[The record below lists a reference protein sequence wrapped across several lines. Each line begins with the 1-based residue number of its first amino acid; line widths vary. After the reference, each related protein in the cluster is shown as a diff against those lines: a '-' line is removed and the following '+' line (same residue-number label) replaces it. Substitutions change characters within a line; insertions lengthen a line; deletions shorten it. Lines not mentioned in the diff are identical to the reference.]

1 MKIVIPENIKRYIE
15 DEKTVPLV
23 RIKGTLWYSIT
34 EAEKASLKKLI
45 CDLDAIPNKEFVKLL
60 NSEKWELSCML
71 NDAERILKNSVTREI

>member
-34 EAEKASLKKLI
+34 EEEKASLRVLI
-45 CDLDAIPNKEFVKLL
+45 SELESISSIDWISLPE
-60 NSEKWELSCML
+60 SEKWHISCML
-71 NDAERILKNSVTREI
+71 NDAERIYKNCVTQD